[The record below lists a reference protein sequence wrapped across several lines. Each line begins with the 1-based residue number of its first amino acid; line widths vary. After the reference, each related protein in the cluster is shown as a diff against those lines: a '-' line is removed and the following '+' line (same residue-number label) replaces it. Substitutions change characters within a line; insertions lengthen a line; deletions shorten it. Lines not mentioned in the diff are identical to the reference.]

1 MVVRYLGQTNLN
13 CETCSRFILKH
24 SYEWELLFKSLYP
37 KETKT
42 NMIVCEKYAQRE
54 VGSKHWNAVKRGG

>member
-1 MVVRYLGQTNLN
+1 VVVKYLGQASLT
-13 CETCSRFILKH
+13 CEVCSKYIAKH

-37 KETKT
+37 KDTKT
-42 NMIVCEKYAQRE
+42 KRIVCEKCAQRE